1 MFQTK
6 VAQKLK
12 TSILCSINFFFF
24 ENRVVISENVEKYR
38 RAGQATNDN
47 MAHPHYMLD
56 TYGYR
61 HTHTHTQ
68 THTHTE
74 YALIIAFR
82 LLQWLHERAS
92 MLHYTYIDCIVV
104 SYK

>member
-1 MFQTK
+1 MKNFVHSQLYLTQLFLEWEMFQTK

-38 RAGQATNDN
+38 RAGQATDDN

-68 THTHTE
+68 NMH
-74 YALIIAFR
+74 
-82 LLQWLHERAS
+82 
-92 MLHYTYIDCIVV
+92 
-104 SYK
+104 

>member
-12 TSILCSINFFFF
+12 TSILYSINFFFF
-24 ENRVVISENVEKYR
+24 ENSVVISENVEKYR
-38 RAGQATNDN
+38 RAGQATDDN

-61 HTHTHTQ
+61 HTHTHT
-68 THTHTE
+68 E
-74 YALIIAFR
+74 YALIIDFR